1 MPLSPQRIAFVCF
14 SRALGGLELSA
25 IRLATV
31 MCERGVEVW
40 IIAPPES
47 PLARR
52 AQESGIVHI
61 PLAPRW
67 KYGDI
72 FTAWR
77 LAHALKAHHID
88 AAIIMQSKDVHLA
101 SLASLFSLRTKL
113 VFFQQMQ
120 SGFDKR
126 GLVHTWV
133 YSKLSLWVTLTQ
145 RMKQDVARF
154 TRFPAEN
161 VIVNPVGVE
170 LSKFDPSRY
179 SAQDARR
186 VLGLP
191 EKGSLVGVLGRLDP
205 QKGQEVLLQAA
216 PKILQQF
223 PDTVFVLAGDETAG
237 ERGYKTHLSDLAER
251 FGIERSVVFLPFT
264 DDVPRFMAALD
275 VFVLPSFSETFGYV
289 LIEAMAMEKPV
300 VATKAGGVPEIIADG
315 ITGLLVEPRDHLALS
330 RAILRL
336 LENRTFSASL
346 GRSARS
352 EALRRYDVRMCADEL
367 LGAIAN
373 VE

>member
-1 MPLSPQRIAFVCF
+1 MSQTPQRIAFVCF
-14 SRALGGLELSA
+14 SRALGGLELST

-31 MCERGVEVW
+31 MRERGVETW
-40 IIAPPES
+40 IMAPPES
-47 PLARR
+47 PLALR
-52 AQESGIVHI
+52 AQESDITSI

-72 FTAWR
+72 FTARR

-101 SLASLFSLRTKL
+101 SLASLFSLGTKF

-126 GLVHTWV
+126 GWVHTWV

-154 TRFPAEN
+154 TRFPAKN

-191 EKGSLVGVLGRLDP
+191 EKGSFVGVLGRLDP

-216 PKILQQF
+216 PKILQRF
-223 PDTVFVLAGDETAG
+223 PDTVFVIVGDETAG
-237 ERGYKTHLSDLAER
+237 ERGYKARLFSLVGR
-251 FGIERSVVFLPFT
+251 LGIERSVVFLPFT
-264 DDVPRFMAALD
+264 EDVPRFMAALD
-275 VFVLPSFSETFGYV
+275 VVVLPSFSETFGYV

-300 VATKAGGVPEIIADG
+300 VATNAGGVPEIIADSV
-315 ITGLLVEPRDHLALS
+315 TGLLVEPRDHPALAL
-330 RAILRL
+330 AILRI
-336 LENRTFSASL
+336 LENKAFGASL

-352 EALRRYDVRMCADEL
+352 EALRRYDIRTCADEL
-367 LGAIAN
+367 LKAITN
-373 VE
+373 VL

>member
-14 SRALGGLELSA
+14 SRALGGLELST

-31 MCERGVEVW
+31 MRERGVEVW
-40 IIAPPES
+40 IIAAPES

-52 AQESGIVHI
+52 VQELDIAHI

-72 FTAWR
+72 FMATR
-77 LAHALKAHHID
+77 LAHTFKAHHID

-126 GLVHTWV
+126 GWVHTWV

-145 RMKQDVARF
+145 RMKQDAARF

-170 LSKFDPSRY
+170 LSKFDSSRY

-186 VLGLP
+186 ALGLP

-216 PKILQQF
+216 PKILQRF
-223 PDTVFVLAGDETAG
+223 PDTVFVIAGDETAG
-237 ERGYKTHLSDLAER
+237 ERGYKARLFSLAGR
-251 FGIERSVVFLPFT
+251 LGIERSVVFLPFT
-264 DDVPRFMAALD
+264 DDAPRFMATLD

-315 ITGLLVEPRDHLALS
+315 ITGLLVEPRDHLALTS
-330 RAILRL
+330 AILSI
-336 LENRTFSASL
+336 LENKSLGASL

-352 EALRRYDVRMCADEL
+352 EALRRYDIRTCVDEL
-367 LGAIAN
+367 LKAI
-373 VE
+373 EKI